1 MYRKEIK
8 MEDILILVDEADRE
22 IGTMGKQEAHVRG
35 LKHRAF
41 SLFIFNERN
50 ELLLQRRALD
60 KYHTP
65 GLWTN
70 TCCSHPR
77 IQEATE
83 DAAHRRLMEEMGFD
97 TALTPVFTLSYRV
110 DFPNGIIENE
120 FDHVYLGRYAGSPQ
134 PNPHEVEDHVWLP
147 MDEIMRW
154 MGKEPDQFTHWFRLI
169 VRDEAFLAK
178 LERFLEGN
186 L

>member
-1 MYRKEIK
+1 
-8 MEDILILVDEADRE
+8 MEDILILVDGEDRE
-22 IGTMGKQEAHVRG
+22 MGTMGKQEAHVRG

-41 SLFIFNERN
+41 SIFIFNDRD

-77 IQEATE
+77 AGETTL
-83 DAAHRRLMEEMGFD
+83 DAAHRRLQEEMGFD

-110 DFPNGIIENE
+110 AFPDGIIENE
-120 FDHVYLGRYAGSPQ
+120 YDHVFLGRYSG
-134 PNPHEVEDHVWLP
+134 NPSGNPLEVEDHVWLSLE
-147 MDEIMRW
+147 EIRKW
-154 MGKEPDQFTHWFRLI
+154 MESDPEQFTHWFKLI
-169 VRDEAFLAK
+169 VNNATFLGK
-178 LERFLEGN
+178 LEGFFKSSP
-186 L
+186 